1 MNNYIIKPISKSI
14 NIYSGYSP
22 KYSQQREIQALLLLS
37 QEQSIHFPKLIEV
50 KKNKYIKITNQGID
64 LKKLKKTNKIINVY
78 NLDKQLAT
86 IYAILSKTG
95 IAHIDLND
103 NGKNICVSNNGI
115 ISLIDFDIVHF
126 VNTDNNSSLT
136 PLMKNRIQR
145 FTYCNTFLLFYN
157 KMIKIISLCRN
168 IRVIQEEPKYQE
180 NPKYQEEKEHAVHL
194 RSSIHQSIQQVLHR
208 NNLV

>member
-1 MNNYIIKPISKSI
+1 M
-14 NIYSGYSP
+14 
-22 KYSQQREIQALLLLS
+22 
-37 QEQSIHFPKLIEV
+37 
-50 KKNKYIKITNQGID
+50 
-64 LKKLKKTNKIINVY
+64 
-78 NLDKQLAT
+78 
-86 IYAILSKTG
+86 
-95 IAHIDLND
+95 
-103 NGKNICVSNNGI
+103 CVSNNGI

-168 IRVIQEEPKYQE
+168 IRVIQEDT
-180 NPKYQEEKEHAVHL
+180 KYQEEKEHAVHL